1 MYGDNDIFLCLKILI
16 FEKLKEWFK
25 MKKKL
30 LQKVQMSKSSPLTLP
45 SFLVEIRLNSY
56 ILLENMFVSVVF

>member
-30 LQKVQMSKSSPLTLP
+30 LQKVQMSKSSPLTLS